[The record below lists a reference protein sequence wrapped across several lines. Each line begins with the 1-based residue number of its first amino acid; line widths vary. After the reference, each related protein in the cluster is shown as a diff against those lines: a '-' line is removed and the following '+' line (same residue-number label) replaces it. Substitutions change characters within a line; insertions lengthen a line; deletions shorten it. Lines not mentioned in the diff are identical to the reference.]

1 MQHLVEA
8 SIVSPLLSPRFA
20 YQYSQP
26 AAVAIA
32 WAVAAALLADATN
45 PVHLARLLHHPP
57 TSLMSPPSPPYMGFF
72 TTAGAPYSR
81 ARTRR
86 RTTHRFL
93 GRTHPASATH
103 SGRDRVAMLVKRAAI
118 EHIEIMATFIGC

>member
-8 SIVSPLLSPRFA
+8 SIVSPLLSP

-45 PVHLARLLHHPP
+45 PGAPRETAPPP
-57 TSLMSPPSPPYMGFF
+57 THFVDVPPLPPLYGFF
-72 TTAGAPYSR
+72 HNGRCALLPWPDTAAYYPSISGADPPCVCDPQ
-81 ARTRR
+81 RTGPRCNA
-86 RTTHRFL
+86 
-93 GRTHPASATH
+93 GEKGSN
-103 SGRDRVAMLVKRAAI
+103 
-118 EHIEIMATFIGC
+118 